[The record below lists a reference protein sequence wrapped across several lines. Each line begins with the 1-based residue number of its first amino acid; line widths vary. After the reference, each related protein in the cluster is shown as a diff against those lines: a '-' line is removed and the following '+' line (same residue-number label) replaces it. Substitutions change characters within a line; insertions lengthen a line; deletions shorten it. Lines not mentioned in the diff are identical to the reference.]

1 MSPPASPAA
10 RVSADGPAG
19 GIDRMEAWCRGRGW
33 TVFPFQRQ
41 VWRAM
46 AAGASGLLHA
56 PTGTGK
62 TLAAWL
68 GALAR
73 PRGDEPC
80 RGLRVV
86 WVTPLKALAA
96 DTARALEEP
105 LRILSRSGS
114 TAGWTIGSR
123 TGDSSAADRRK
134 LRECWPSALVTTPET
149 LSILLSLEDA
159 PEIFS
164 GLETV
169 IVDEWH
175 ELLSTKRGVQTEL
188 ALSRLRTHARGLC
201 TWGLSATLS
210 NLDEAVAALV
220 GPARAGEARLVRAR
234 VPRRLEIETLV
245 PRPMERFPWAGHMGM
260 RLLPQVVEAIEK
272 ASTSLVFTN
281 TRSQAERWFEAIGT
295 ARPDW
300 KPVIALHHGS
310 VDRDLRGRAEEGLRR
325 GRLKCVVATSSLDLG
340 VDFGP
345 VEQVLQIGSPKGIA
359 RLLQRAG
366 RSGHAP
372 GAVGRL
378 VCVPTHALE
387 LIECA
392 AAREAAARGVVEA
405 RRPLTGALDCL
416 AQHIV
421 TVACSTGFRE
431 DELRAEVRSTR
442 AFADLDDRSWRWA
455 VDFAARGGPALGA
468 YPDFARIKERFGRWY
483 VAGAAIARRHRMS
496 IGTIAGDATVDVKWL
511 RGGRLGVVEESF
523 VSRLNVGDRFLFAG
537 RPLTLFR
544 FDGLTAWVKR
554 ARGSQG
560 LQVPRWNG
568 GRMPLSTLLSAAVL
582 DLVRSASPP
591 NKPGRRLPPE
601 VRAVLPLLEVQS
613 QWSRVPDRETLL
625 IERVAGRDGHHA
637 FLFPFAGRLV
647 HDGLAAIVAWRIAR
661 LQPSTLLLAATDWGF
676 QVAGRDPLAA
686 DERSWRQLLS
696 PANLLED
703 LLECLNGTEMARRH
717 FREVARVAG
726 LVSGAGRSSRQTQ
739 ASAGLIFDVLCEHD
753 GQNLLLGQ
761 ARREVLEQQF
771 EYRRLAAVL
780 EAIAAKEIKIVDTP
794 RLSPLAFPI
803 WAEHIQSRLTTQGWL
818 ERIAEMARELEQA
831 AGRSSARRAGREPA
845 PQPASGADRR

>member
-1 MSPPASPAA
+1 
-10 RVSADGPAG
+10 
-19 GIDRMEAWCRGRGW
+19 
-33 TVFPFQRQ
+33 
-41 VWRAM
+41 
-46 AAGASGLLHA
+46 
-56 PTGTGK
+56 
-62 TLAAWL
+62 
-68 GALAR
+68 
-73 PRGDEPC
+73 
-80 RGLRVV
+80 
-86 WVTPLKALAA
+86 
-96 DTARALEEP
+96 
-105 LRILSRSGS
+105 
-114 TAGWTIGSR
+114 
-123 TGDSSAADRRK
+123 
-134 LRECWPSALVTTPET
+134 
-149 LSILLSLEDA
+149 
-159 PEIFS
+159 
-164 GLETV
+164 
-169 IVDEWH
+169 
-175 ELLSTKRGVQTEL
+175 
-188 ALSRLRTHARGLC
+188 
-201 TWGLSATLS
+201 
-210 NLDEAVAALV
+210 
-220 GPARAGEARLVRAR
+220 
-234 VPRRLEIETLV
+234 
-245 PRPMERFPWAGHMGM
+245 
-260 RLLPQVVEAIEK
+260 
-272 ASTSLVFTN
+272 
-281 TRSQAERWFEAIGT
+281 
-295 ARPDW
+295 
-300 KPVIALHHGS
+300 
-310 VDRDLRGRAEEGLRR
+310 
-325 GRLKCVVATSSLDLG
+325 
-340 VDFGP
+340 
-345 VEQVLQIGSPKGIA
+345 
-359 RLLQRAG
+359 
-366 RSGHAP
+366 
-372 GAVGRL
+372 
-378 VCVPTHALE
+378 
-387 LIECA
+387 
-392 AAREAAARGVVEA
+392 
-405 RRPLTGALDCL
+405 
-416 AQHIV
+416 
-421 TVACSTGFRE
+421 
-431 DELRAEVRSTR
+431 
-442 AFADLDDRSWRWA
+442 
-455 VDFAARGGPALGA
+455 
-468 YPDFARIKERFGRWY
+468 
-483 VAGAAIARRHRMS
+483 VAGPAIARRHRMS

-591 NKPGRRLPPE
+591 HKPGRRLPPE

-613 QWSRVPDRETLL
+613 QWSRVPDHDTLL